1 MDSESDVGP
10 SDEGESRGESS
21 RSSSEDESQ
30 TNAARSRRTGGGS
43 SRGRGGRSRRPP
55 YEPLL
60 TIDEVAH
67 WLGKPKNTLYRWRK
81 HGYGPR
87 AIKVGN
93 DLRYRVAEVERFL
106 NEQTDYP

>member
-1 MDSESDVGP
+1 MDSESDAGP
-10 SDEGESRGESS
+10 SDEDEPSRGSARPSS
-21 RSSSEDESQ
+21 HDEWQ
-30 TNAARSRRTGGGS
+30 TNAAPRRRTGGD
-43 SRGRGGRSRRPP
+43 SRGRGGRNRRPA

-60 TIDEVAH
+60 TIDEVAD

-81 HGYGPR
+81 QGYGPR

-106 NEQTDYP
+106 NEHTDYP